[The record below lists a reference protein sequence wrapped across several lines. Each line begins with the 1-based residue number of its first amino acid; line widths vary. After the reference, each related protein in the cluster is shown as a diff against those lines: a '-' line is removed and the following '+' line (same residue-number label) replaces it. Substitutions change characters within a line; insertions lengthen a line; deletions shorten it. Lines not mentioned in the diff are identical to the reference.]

1 MFEARLLQGSILKKA
16 LEGIRELITSGNW
29 ECSSAGISMQGMD
42 PSHVALTVL
51 MLQNDLFD
59 QFRCDRNVTLGLN
72 HATFSKILKCAANDD
87 IITLKAEDQP
97 DECNLLFQSANDDK
111 TSDFIIKLTDID
123 QETLGIPVSSLPQC
137 ISMQGMDPSHVAL
150 TVLMLQNDLFDQF
163 RCDRN
168 VTLGLNH
175 ATFSKI
181 LKCAANDDIITLK
194 AEDQPDECNLLF
206 QSANDDKTSDFII
219 KLTDI
224 DQETLG
230 IPDTEYA
237 ATVKVPSVEFQR
249 ICRDLSQF
257 GDTIIIS
264 VKKGCVE
271 FSGTGEIGS
280 AKIALKESGNVDD
293 DEKVSVEMDKDTPCS
308 LSFASRYLNY
318 FTKATSLSDTVT
330 LQLFDTEY
338 AATVKVPSVE
348 FQRICRD
355 LSQFGD
361 TIIISV
367 KKGCVEFSGT
377 GEIGSAKIALK
388 ESGNVDDDEKV
399 SVEMD
404 KDTPCSLSFASRYL
418 NYFTKATSLSD
429 TVTLQLCPEHP
440 LVVSYD
446 IGDNGSLKYYLAP
459 KIEED

>member
-29 ECSSAGISMQGMD
+29 ECSSAG
-42 PSHVALTVL
+42 
-51 MLQNDLFD
+51 
-59 QFRCDRNVTLGLN
+59 
-72 HATFSKILKCAANDD
+72 
-87 IITLKAEDQP
+87 
-97 DECNLLFQSANDDK
+97 
-111 TSDFIIKLTDID
+111 
-123 QETLGIPVSSLPQC
+123 

-330 LQLFDTEY
+330 LQL
-338 AATVKVPSVE
+338 
-348 FQRICRD
+348 
-355 LSQFGD
+355 
-361 TIIISV
+361 
-367 KKGCVEFSGT
+367 
-377 GEIGSAKIALK
+377 
-388 ESGNVDDDEKV
+388 
-399 SVEMD
+399 
-404 KDTPCSLSFASRYL
+404 
-418 NYFTKATSLSD
+418 
-429 TVTLQLCPEHP
+429 CPEHP